1 MSGVG
6 KINEKML
13 EFGQIDS
20 KTGGGAQVYN
30 RQGKLTFFTA
40 VVIESLVA

>member
-1 MSGVG
+1 
-6 KINEKML
+6 ML

-20 KTGGGAQVYN
+20 ETRGGARVYN
-30 RQGKLTFFTA
+30 RQDKLTFFTA